1 MISGMTEA
9 HLRRFAVSAATAAV
23 FAALYALYAF
33 GQQTLYRAILFD
45 WGVAP
50 FNFPFLDIHFV
61 LSSLECS
68 RQGIDVYVTNPCD
81 VLGRAFNYSPLLLW
95 MAPIGVGSSATNM
108 SGLIVDGV
116 FLLSLAC
123 LPPPR
128 RISEAVILL
137 FGTLSTATAFAAER
151 ANLDLVVFALA
162 AVTGILLLRHGG
174 ARIWAYAVIVSAA
187 LIKFYPAA
195 LLILALRERPLPFI
209 AIAAVA
215 ASALAAFVGIY
226 HAELALV
233 FANLP
238 RGYYF
243 NDRFGAGDLP
253 NGLATLFPAIP
264 PLPVLAALVIA
275 AGCGM
280 AALAFREPSRNVFRL
295 LDPAESMFLVIG
307 CALMVGCFF
316 AGQSIGYRG
325 VFVIFALPGL
335 FALARMAE
343 SSFIRV
349 LFSVSGFLAIFLL
362 WGEFF
367 RLAIGRAIDNT
378 WVNLAF
384 WLGRELA
391 WWWLIAVMGALLLRF
406 ALDSEIGRRL
416 GCALSAHGT
425 DDYRQKNIRVDA
437 SS

>member
-1 MISGMTEA
+1 MIPGTTGA
-9 HLRRFAVSAATAAV
+9 HLRRFAVPAATAAV

-33 GQQTLYRAILFD
+33 GQETLYRAVLSA
-45 WGVAP
+45 WGVVP
-50 FNFPFLDIHFV
+50 FDFPFLDIHFM
-61 LSSLECS
+61 LSSLECW

-81 VLGRAFNYSPLLLW
+81 ALGRVFNYSPPLLGL
-95 MAPIGVGSSATNM
+95 AITGIGTSATQT

-128 RISEAVILL
+128 RVSEAVILL
-137 FGTLSTATAFAAER
+137 FGTLSTATAFAVER

-162 AVTGILLLRHGG
+162 AAAGMLLLYRGG
-174 ARIWAYAVIVSAA
+174 ARIWAYALIVPGA
-187 LIKFYPAA
+187 LIKFYPAT
-195 LLILALRERPLPFI
+195 LLILALRERPLLFI
-209 AIAAVA
+209 AVGAAA
-215 ASALAAFVGIY
+215 ASALAAFAGIY

-253 NGLATLFPAIP
+253 YGLAALFPAIP

-275 AGCGM
+275 AGSGM
-280 AALAFREPSRNVFRL
+280 AALALREPLRTVFRL
-295 LDPAESMFLVIG
+295 LDPAESTFLVIG

-325 VFVIFALPGL
+325 VFLIFALPGL
-335 FALARMAE
+335 FALARTAE
-343 SSFIRV
+343 GSFLRA
-349 LFSVSGFLAIFLL
+349 LFAASGFLAIFLL

-367 RLAIGRAIDNT
+367 RLAVGRIIAST
-378 WVNLAF
+378 WVNLVF

-391 WWWLIAVMGALLLRF
+391 WWWLIAVMGALLLCF

-416 GCALSAHGT
+416 VARDFRAAGL
-425 DDYRQKNIRVDA
+425 RVDV